1 MDDLFGRSTGGAARN
16 AHSSFEGFVRALFFA
31 SVVLMACPRVAVAPV
46 DAGAPPEACTL
57 ETVLE
62 PGVPGSPGHLIAS
75 ERNPNGASELATL
88 MRTFVDDWRAARLKL
103 EADAGVSARLPMH
116 RKLRCA
122 WPTDA
127 ADRNATFDGFAV
139 SYLKRVEAFDARP
152 SRATYEG
159 VLDACK
165 ACHEVSCGGPLEVIE
180 GLRWEK

>member
-1 MDDLFGRSTGGAARN
+1 MGLVGCTRAA
-16 AHSSFEGFVRALFFA
+16 
-31 SVVLMACPRVAVAPV
+31 AVV
-46 DAGAPPEACTL
+46 DAGPPPDACTAT
-57 ETVLE
+57 TVLA

-88 MRTFVDDWRAARLKL
+88 MRAFVDDWKAARVAL
-103 EADAGVSARLPMH
+103 EADAGVSARLPTH

-127 ADRNATFDGFAV
+127 ADRNPVFDGFAV
-139 SYLKRVEAFDARP
+139 GYLEKVKAFDARP

-159 VLDACK
+159 VLDGCK

-180 GLRWEK
+180 GMRSK

>member
-1 MDDLFGRSTGGAARN
+1 VLLLSLGACAR
-16 AHSSFEGFVRALFFA
+16 G
-31 SVVLMACPRVAVAPV
+31 PGAP
-46 DAGAPPEACTL
+46 DAGRAGSASALVDDCTL
-57 ETVLE
+57 DTKLV

-88 MRTFVDDWRAARLKL
+88 MRTFVDDWRAARVAL
-103 EADAGVSARLPMH
+103 EADAGVPARWPTH

-127 ADRNATFDGFAV
+127 ADRNATFDGFAKN
-139 SYLKRVEAFDARP
+139 YLAAVKAFDAQPGREK
-152 SRATYEG
+152 YEG

-180 GLRWEK
+180 GLRWK